1 MLALRKYDFEKFILI
16 VAFFSFCNNLAIAD
30 SGMREI
36 DAIPT
41 DEAELKL
48 KKKIDGVEW
57 IVFEKSDCSF
67 YVFYKSKKIYYKN
80 GFGMSDCSA
89 MTNTAYN
96 VLDSSSLIANWAS
109 ERGGYA
115 YVLQASKNRLTW
127 IELEYKSS
135 DESYFFANKNRSAIS
150 VQTDKSKITVE
161 ISKSGELKLRPDF
174 Y

>member
-1 MLALRKYDFEKFILI
+1 MYL
-16 VAFFSFCNNLAIAD
+16 FSLLCLFLDNSVIAD

-36 DAIPT
+36 DVIPT

-57 IVFEKSDCSF
+57 AVFEKSDCSF
-67 YVFYKSKKIYYKN
+67 YVFYKSKKIYYKK

-89 MTNTAYN
+89 ITNTTYDA
-96 VLDSSSLIANWAS
+96 LDSSSLVANWAS

-115 YVLQASKNRLTW
+115 YVLQASKNKLAW

-135 DESYFFANKNRSAIS
+135 DESYFFAKKNRSDIS
-150 VQTDKSKITVE
+150 VQTDKSKFTVE
-161 ISKSGELKLRPDF
+161 ISKSGELKLRPGC